1 MSARILGLVSCNYNN
16 DAFGSLTAERG
27 MAALPFGGRYRV
39 LDFPL
44 SNMVNAG
51 IRTIGVITPYHY
63 RAIMDHVGA
72 GKEWSLNRKN
82 GGMFILP
89 GSIYGL
95 KNMRSTFLLRDI
107 IQNRAF
113 LDRGDE
119 EFVLLSGSHKIYN
132 MDLRPFIAAHK
143 ASGCDATL
151 LYKPIND
158 AENYAGTY
166 LELDGA
172 KVRGILAEA
181 AGQAACFMD
190 CFIIR
195 RELLLKFIDWYMALG
210 YLDLMDIIA
219 ENLPNLNVGAYAFS
233 GYLGQLNN
241 IRDYMACSQDLL
253 RPEVRAEV
261 FSAEHQVCTKIQD
274 SPPAKYGA
282 APCVHNALVPTGCT
296 IEGTVEN
303 SILFRGVKVGE
314 GAVVKNCVIMQRTV
328 IEPGAALEN
337 VICDKYV
344 TVSRGNKLFG
354 TPVKPLVIPKGSE
367 I

>member
-1 MSARILGLVSCNYNN
+1 MTGRVLGLISCNYNN

-27 MAALPFGGRYRV
+27 LAALPFGGRYRV

-44 SNMVNAG
+44 SNMVNSG
-51 IRTIGVITPYHY
+51 IRTIGLITPYHY

-72 GKEWSLNRKN
+72 GKEWSLNRKS

-113 LDRGDE
+113 LERGDE
-119 EFVLLSGSHKIYN
+119 EYVLVSGSHKVYN
-132 MDLRPFIAAHK
+132 MDMRPLFAAHR
-143 ASGCDATL
+143 ASGCDVTL
-151 LYKPIND
+151 LYKQTAD
-158 AENYAGTY
+158 AENHRETY
-166 LELDGA
+166 LTLEDD
-172 KVRGILAEA
+172 KVKGFQSEA
-181 AGQAACFMD
+181 QGSAACFMD
-190 CFIIR
+190 CFIIN
-195 RELLLKFIDWYMALG
+195 RELLLKFIEWYKALG

-219 ENLPNLNVGAYAFS
+219 ENLPNLNVGAYPFE
-233 GYLGQLNN
+233 GYLGQLNS

-253 RPEVRAEV
+253 REEVRREV
-261 FSAEHQVCTKIQD
+261 FAAEHNICTKVQD
-274 SPPAKYGA
+274 NPPAKYGVKPLA
-282 APCVHNALVPTGCT
+282 HNALVPTGC
-296 IEGTVEN
+296 IIDGTVAN

-314 GAVVKNCVIMQRTV
+314 GAVVKNCVIMQKTV
-328 IEPGAALEN
+328 VEAGAVLEN

-354 TPVKPLVIPKGSE
+354 TAAKPLVIPKGSE